1 MVFEALAGAAWKLA
15 RVPTGRGNP
24 AAILCFFL
32 AVLVLLLQ
40 LAEPLPVASAGTHS
54 LFYEFI
60 TTPKSLPGQQQC
72 KIQGQLDQ
80 KIFLSYDCVGAK
92 ANTSMGVLGGK
103 LNSTK
108 SWNDQLKTLED
119 LATEFRK
126 LLWDIKLEDFAST
139 DPHFFMARMS
149 CLQKA
154 DGNILGFWDF
164 GCNGKV
170 FLHFHSNNKTWE
182 DLLSGFSSMKEKL
195 KNDMEL
201 REILYWTSRVDCRS
215 WFKEFLE
222 HSEENLQTTAPPTT
236 PAGSESTLMTAL
248 LSGLVLVLIISCFL
262 VYKAIKLRYMKKCS
276 RLRFSSAA

>member
-60 TTPKSLPGQQQC
+60 INPKPLPGQQEC

-80 KIFLSYDCVGAK
+80 KIFLSYDYVGAK
-92 ANTSMGVLGGK
+92 AISMGVLGGK

-108 SWNDQLKTLED
+108 SWNYQLETLQD
-119 LATEFRK
+119 VATEFK
-126 LLWDIKLEDFAST
+126 QQVWDIKLEDCAST
-139 DPHFFMARMS
+139 DPHFFMARMT

-154 DGNILGFWDF
+154 DGNIVGFWDF

-182 DLLSGFSSMKEKL
+182 DLLTGSRCMKKL
-195 KNDMEL
+195 KNVEL
-201 REILYWTSRVDCRS
+201 SELLYRTSLYDCGS
-215 WFKEFLE
+215 WLKEYLE
-222 HSEENLQTTAPPTT
+222 PSEENLQTTAPPTT
-236 PAGSESTLMTAL
+236 GAATPPTSKATRLSHRAL
-248 LSGLVLVLIISCFL
+248 LLIL
-262 VYKAIKLRYMKKCS
+262 PCS
-276 RLRFSSAA
+276 LILLNVV